1 MTESKELLYNYL
13 GRVSYTRALNLQE
26 KIQDMIISGK
36 IGAVGV
42 VLFLYHDPVIT
53 TGKYGDDSNLLINK
67 SELKKTGIEYVRT
80 SRGGDATYHGPG
92 QLVCYP
98 IINLKRIHL
107 GVRKFIESLEDINIE
122 YLYGLGIQGRA
133 VEGLH
138 GVWVGKEKI
147 ASIGVRVKRH
157 VTMHGFALNLSND
170 LSPFGFINPCG
181 MEGTAITSVKE
192 LTGTDIDISDC
203 QSTMLDLFVK
213 KYRISKTRKLDMNV
227 KGFTRV

>member
-1 MTESKELLYNYL
+1 MTESTELLYNYL

-26 KIQDMIISGK
+26 KIQDMIISGN
-36 IGAVGV
+36 IGAAGV

-53 TGKYGDDSNLLINK
+53 TGKYGDDSNLLINT
-67 SELKKTGIEYVRT
+67 SELKKAGIEYVRT

-98 IINLKRIHL
+98 IFNLKRLHL
-107 GVRKFIESLEDINIE
+107 GVRRFIESLEDINIE
-122 YLYGLGIQGRA
+122 YLYKLGIEGRA

-138 GVWVGKEKI
+138 GVWVGNEKI

-181 MEGTAITSVKE
+181 MEGATITSVKK
-192 LTGTDIDISDC
+192 LTGMDIDITDC
-203 QSTMLDLFVK
+203 QSTILDLFVK
-213 KYRISKTRKLDMNV
+213 KYRISKTRKIELDV
-227 KGFTRV
+227 KEFAWV

>member
-1 MTESKELLYNYL
+1 MTESTELLYNYL
-13 GRVSYTRALNLQE
+13 GRVSYTCALNLQE
-26 KIQDMIISGK
+26 KIQNMIISGN
-36 IGAVGV
+36 IEAAGV

-53 TGKYGDDSNLLINK
+53 TGKYGDDSNLLINT
-67 SELKKTGIEYVRT
+67 SELQKAGIEYVRT

-98 IINLKRIHL
+98 IFNLKRLHL
-107 GVRKFIESLEDINIE
+107 GIRRFIESLEDINIE
-122 YLYGLGIQGRA
+122 YLYGLGIEGRA

-138 GVWVGKEKI
+138 GVWVGNEKI

-181 MEGTAITSVKE
+181 MEGATITSVKK
-192 LTGTDIDISDC
+192 LTGMDIDIADC
-203 QSTMLDLFVK
+203 QSTILDIFVK
-213 KYRISKTRKLDMNV
+213 KYRINKTGKIDLDV
-227 KGFTRV
+227 KEFAGV